1 MNARLP
7 AAAWSRALAPE
18 PQPPQP
24 GLQARAIGVHQ
35 QGRTLLDGIDLHLA
49 PGQVGVILGP
59 NGAGKSTL
67 LNVLGGLRQPQTGA
81 VWLDG
86 VPIDS
91 RHAAALAR
99 RRAYLPQELVPAF
112 DFTAQEVVELGRY
125 PHRLQPAPDEA
136 EIVRAAL
143 QHCAVAH
150 LAQRSIRALSGGERA
165 RGQLARTL
173 AQVWRPSPDGRSNW
187 LLLDEPTAALDL
199 QHQHATLNTLRQWSR
214 QRGAG
219 VLLVL
224 HDLNLALRY
233 ADCCWVLQDG
243 RLVGS
248 GAPASVLQPELVH
261 AVWQVHTHAVR
272 DPSGV
277 AQLLLAP

>member
-1 MNARLP
+1 MNTEAH
-7 AAAWSRALAPE
+7 
-18 PQPPQP
+18 
-24 GLQARAIGVHQ
+24 GLQAQNLIVRLH
-35 QGRTLLDGIDLHLA
+35 GRTLLEGIDLHLA

-67 LNVLGGLRQPQTGA
+67 LNVLGGLLRPQAGA

-86 VPIDS
+86 E
-91 RHAAALAR
+91 RLGRGNAAALAR

-125 PHRLQPAPDEA
+125 PHRLQPAADEA

-150 LAQRSIRALSGGERA
+150 LAQRSIRQLSGGERA
-165 RGQLARTL
+165 RVQLARTL
-173 AQVWRPSPDGRSNW
+173 AQVWHPCPDGRSNW

-199 QHQHATLNTLRQWSR
+199 QHQHATLATLRQWSR
-214 QRGAG
+214 SRSAG

-233 ADCCWVLQDG
+233 ADFCWVLQDG
-243 RLVGS
+243 RLLGH
-248 GAPASVLQPELVH
+248 GTPNEVLQPALVQ
-261 AVWQVHTHAVR
+261 AVWQVRTHAVN
-272 DPSGV
+272 DPAGV
-277 AQLLLAP
+277 AQLLLAA

>member
-7 AAAWSRALAPE
+7 ASALLPSSSAAQHSGLLA
-18 PQPPQP
+18 
-24 GLQARAIGVHQ
+24 QAITVQ
-35 QGRTLLDGIDLHLA
+35 QHGRTLLDGIDLQLA
-49 PGQVGVILGP
+49 AGQVGVLLGP

-67 LNVLGGLRQPQTGA
+67 LHVLGGLRSPQTGQI
-81 VWLDG
+81 WLDG
-86 VPIDS
+86 EALH
-91 RHAAALAR
+91 RRNAAALAR
-99 RRAYLPQELVPAF
+99 RRAFLPQELVPAF

-125 PHRLQPAPDEA
+125 PHRLQPQPDE
-136 EIVRAAL
+136 EQIVRAAL
-143 QHCAVAH
+143 EHCAVAH
-150 LAQRSIRALSGGERA
+150 LAQRSIRELSGGERA
-165 RGQLARTL
+165 RVQLARTL
-173 AQVWRPSPDGRSNW
+173 AQVWCPSADGRSNW

-199 QHQHATLNTLRQWSR
+199 QHQHACLNTLRQWSR

-248 GAPASVLQPELVH
+248 GEPASVLQPELVH

-277 AQLLLAP
+277 EQLLLAP

>member
-7 AAAWSRALAPE
+7 ASARLPSASAAAQHSGLLA
-18 PQPPQP
+18 
-24 GLQARAIGVHQ
+24 QAITVQ
-35 QGRTLLDGIDLHLA
+35 QHGRTLLEGIDLQLA
-49 PGQVGVILGP
+49 AGQVGVLLGP

-67 LNVLGGLRQPQTGA
+67 LHVLGGLRCPQTGE
-81 VWLDG
+81 VWLD
-86 VPIDS
+86 DEALH
-91 RHAAALAR
+91 RRNAAALAR
-99 RRAYLPQELVPAF
+99 RRAFLPQELVPAF

-125 PHRLQPAPDEA
+125 PHRLQPQPDE
-136 EIVRAAL
+136 EQIVRAAL
-143 QHCAVAH
+143 EHCAVAH
-150 LAQRSIRALSGGERA
+150 LAQRSIRQLSGGERA
-165 RGQLARTL
+165 RVQLARTL
-173 AQVWRPSPDGRSNW
+173 AQVWRPSADRRSNW

-199 QHQHATLNTLRQWSR
+199 QHQHACLNTLRQWSR